1 MTLMVSEHTFAAI
14 DFESAGA
21 DRGKTDVPVQ
31 IGMATWSLPA
41 GHADHFTSFI
51 RADQNITWSAQKVHG
66 ISRDDLAD
74 APALMLLWPSIKATL
89 SDRVV
94 WLTVTA
100 QKNVTYAPFP
110 ITPLAHG
117 LIPCSSH
124 VPPGLSSNHTRLEI
138 SATIGT

>member
-1 MTLMVSEHTFAAI
+1 MELGLSEMTLMVSEHTFAAI

-31 IGMATWSLPA
+31 IGMATWSLAA

-74 APALMLLWPSIKATL
+74 APALMLLWPSIKCHLVGACRCGSRPRHRKTL
-89 SDRVV
+89 
-94 WLTVTA
+94 L
-100 QKNVTYAPFP
+100 
-110 ITPLAHG
+110 
-117 LIPCSSH
+117 
-124 VPPGLSSNHTRLEI
+124 TRL
-138 SATIGT
+138 SQSRLWPMG